1 MKNKVEDIVKE
12 VIDDFHKRQMERKSF
27 DTVWQMN
34 INFLLGNQYCG
45 IGYGGSIE
53 EVDKQYFWQE
63 REVFNHIAPIFD
75 MRYAKLTKVKPV
87 MSVLPATTDERDIKT
102 AKVSK
107 KVLSSVYNKFA
118 LEEKINSALKWS
130 EVCGTAFYKI
140 VWNKDLGQVVGI
152 NENGSNIYSGDV
164 DISVCSPFEIY
175 PDHNSAEDLDDC
187 DSIIHAKA
195 YTVYQI
201 KEMYGVDVQG
211 EDVKTFIL
219 NGVHSGLGGLGYNA
233 TATKVTQDVK
243 SNSAIV
249 IERYQRPNKDFP
261 NGRLVIVAG
270 DKLVYDGD
278 LPYINGE
285 DGKRDFPFVR
295 QVSNVCP
302 GCFWGNS
309 VIERLIPLQ
318 RAYNAVKNR
327 KHEFINRLSMGIL
340 SVEDGSVDI
349 DNLEDEGLCPGK
361 VLVYRQ
367 GADKPTY
374 LSAESIPDGL
384 SDEEDKL
391 LDEFSKISGVSNMFD
406 GSYNLANMSGTAL
419 ELIVNQDEARLNAS
433 ITSLKNAVK
442 LLGKMILRLYKQYAI
457 FPRLAKI
464 VGENGKLE
472 MFYFSSNDVSSDDVI
487 IDAQNEIGQTLSQR
501 RELLFT
507 LLDKGLLFDKNGVV
521 SSRMKSKFLEMF
533 GLGSWESG
541 QDIDELQLKYAEE
554 ENLKML
560 DGISLKVSEIDDDD
574 IHYSSHVA
582 FMLQKDFQ
590 TAKAKNPKL
599 EEVFLSHIRQH
610 KK

>member
-152 NENGSNIYSGDV
+152 NENGSNIYNGDV